1 MNLSTTG
8 SGKRTPCRQTIWRRK
23 KRAELQERAS
33 DLELGE
39 YPDPEG
45 ERLAELEGER
55 AEMDEMIE
63 ENEEVRHKEIGT
75 AERGGREVEDEERI
89 ADEELEPRWQQARD
103 PECEEE
109 EAHEVDDMDEAVK
122 CWPVLSMYQSTR
134 FKYRILTKGLYNPT
148 NAANQIS

>member
-39 YPDPEG
+39 YSDPEG

-63 ENEEVRHKEIGT
+63 ENEEVRNNEIGT

-89 ADEELEPRWQQARD
+89 ADKELEPRWQQAMD

-109 EAHEVDDMDEAVK
+109 EAHKVDDMDEAVK
-122 CWPVLSMYQSTR
+122 CWPVLSKYQSTR
-134 FKYRILTKGLYNPT
+134 FKHRILTKGIYDPT